1 MNSAENGEKMSELKL
16 AIFDC
21 DGTLVDSQHAIFRSM
36 SGAFTRYGLPNLSHE
51 SVRRIVGL
59 SLHNAISVLVPEAN
73 DDLIENLCLA
83 YSDEWKK
90 IRAIENLQEPLF
102 PGTLDAINAL
112 EDAGWL
118 LGVATG
124 KSYDG
129 VVATLS
135 FYGILDKFVTIQ
147 TSDKVMRGK
156 PNPEMILAALNEANV
171 DKSNTFMIGD
181 TTFDIDMAIN
191 AGVRAI
197 GVNWGYHDASELMA
211 RGAQRVINEF
221 NELQSALTDAD
232 NMKTVI

>member
-1 MNSAENGEKMSELKL
+1 VKGGDEVSELKL
-16 AIFDC
+16 VVFDC

-36 SGAFTRYGLPNLSHE
+36 SGAFARYGLPNLSRD

-73 DDLIENLCLA
+73 SDLIENIRLA

-90 IRAIENLQEPLF
+90 MRANESLEEPLF
-102 PGTLDAINAL
+102 PGALNAIL
-112 EDAGWL
+112 QVEEAGWL

-135 FYGILDKFVTIQ
+135 RYGILDKFITIQ
-147 TSDKVMRGK
+147 ASDKVMLGK
-156 PNPEMILAALNEANV
+156 PNPEMIFAALDETNV
-171 DKSNTFMIGD
+171 DKSHAVMIGD

-191 AGVRAI
+191 AGVCAI
-197 GVNWGYHDASELMA
+197 GVNWGYHDANELIA
-211 RGAQRVINEF
+211 SGAQCVINQF
-221 NELQSALTDAD
+221 HELHSALIDAER
-232 NMKTVI
+232 KW